1 MTEALAISMPLRLG
15 NGLNDRGHWRSKA
28 RRVKCERE
36 AVAWALI
43 LKTRLAPPLVVTI
56 TRIAPSVGL
65 DSDNLAGSCKGCRDE
80 IAHWL
85 GIDDADERV
94 HYRYAQRRGPW
105 GVEISMVRGRVVET
119 VEAA

>member
-1 MTEALAISMPLRLG
+1 MTPLFDIAIPLRLG
-15 NGLNDRGHWRSKA
+15 NGLNDRGHWCSKA
-28 RRVKCERE
+28 RSVKGERE
-36 AVAWALI
+36 AVAWAL
-43 LKTRLAPPLVVTI
+43 LMTPAPSPPLVVTI
-56 TRIAPSVGL
+56 TRIAPSNGL
-65 DSDNLAGSCKGCRDE
+65 DDDNLAGSCKGVRDR
-80 IAHWL
+80 IAAWL